1 MDIIKL
7 VKEKEERVI
16 KIRRD
21 LHQIPELELELP
33 KTMEYI
39 SKVLDEIGVKY
50 KKLLNGNAIV
60 AQIDGEQEGK
70 CIAIRADSDALP
82 DSLLPLQTEICM
94 LVDMMDIQLWH

>member
-33 KTMEYI
+33 KTMESFLFSCYI
-39 SKVLDEIGVKY
+39 
-50 KKLLNGNAIV
+50 
-60 AQIDGEQEGK
+60 
-70 CIAIRADSDALP
+70 
-82 DSLLPLQTEICM
+82 
-94 LVDMMDIQLWH
+94 